1 MASNNSLQSQVNY
14 DRIVIRTLEHQVI
27 EYKKRI
33 IELEK
38 ILNMT
43 NEEIDEFKIWLEEKK
58 KQISK

>member
-1 MASNNSLQSQVNY
+1 MASNNSLQNQVNY